1 LLSKKQGKNA
11 PSSGYTLLLKAYSL
25 AYRPAMP
32 YSIHPYSIQAKRG
45 YKSKS
50 GNFSFAELTAV
61 YAEHKE
67 HIKAIEAAWYE
78 RIKQMDAEKSAEKDK
93 LYREMNDH
101 ARENSRLEV
110 I

>member
-1 LLSKKQGKNA
+1 V
-11 PSSGYTLLLKAYSL
+11 PSSSYTLLLKADSL

-32 YSIHPYSIQAKRG
+32 YSFHPCLILVKRG

-50 GNFSFAELTAV
+50 GNFSFAELTAM
-61 YAEHKE
+61 YTEHKE
-67 HIKAIEAAWYE
+67 HIKAIEAAWYK

>member
-11 PSSGYTLLLKAYSL
+11 PSSSYTLLLKAYSL

-32 YSIHPYSIQAKRG
+32 YSFHSYPILAKRG

-50 GNFSFAELTAV
+50 GNISFAELTAV

-67 HIKAIEAAWYE
+67 HIKAIEADWYE
-78 RIKQMDAEKSAEKDK
+78 RIKQKDAEKDK
-93 LYREMNDH
+93 LYREMNGH

>member
-1 LLSKKQGKNA
+1 V
-11 PSSGYTLLLKAYSL
+11 PSSSYTLFLKADGL

-32 YSIHPYSIQAKRG
+32 YSFHPYPILVKRG

-50 GNFSFAELTAV
+50 GNFSFALLTAV

-67 HIKAIEAAWYE
+67 HIKAIEAAWYK

-93 LYREMNDH
+93 LYHEMNDH

>member
-1 LLSKKQGKNA
+1 
-11 PSSGYTLLLKAYSL
+11 
-25 AYRPAMP
+25 M
-32 YSIHPYSIQAKRG
+32 
-45 YKSKS
+45 
-50 GNFSFAELTAV
+50 

>member
-1 LLSKKQGKNA
+1 LLWKKQGKNA
-11 PSSGYTLLLKAYSL
+11 PSSSYTLLLKAYSL

-32 YSIHPYSIQAKRG
+32 NSFPPYPILGKRG

-50 GNFSFAELTAV
+50 GNFSF
-61 YAEHKE
+61 AEHKE

-78 RIKQMDAEKSAEKDK
+78 RIKQMDAKKSAEKDK